1 MRYFLGMK
9 TTHEAPS
16 LKTPK
21 SALTRKDIR
30 AEYSVS
36 EKTVSRWEKRG
47 LRSSKLM
54 RTRLYMRTDIENFI
68 RGSL

>member
-1 MRYFLGMK
+1 MK
-9 TTHEAPS
+9 NPLAIGHNTQ
-16 LKTPK
+16 KQ
-21 SALTRKDIR
+21 ALTRKDVR

-54 RTRLYMRTDIENFI
+54 RTRLYMRNDIENFI